1 MKIKCNSLKFLP
13 LLLLVVAFAASTV
26 PATAQDDR
34 FKDYREVYRDT
45 VDFSAPTYTY
55 IQNDTIL
62 DPMRVVTNRFGKNWF
77 VFATAGVHTFKGD
90 YSNLGKFEG
99 TISPEIGI
107 GVGKWFTP
115 GVGLKV
121 EFIRSNSRGYT
132 AYTTGHYGYGDI
144 LQRPDGTPYR
154 KMLTRWWD
162 ISGSVILN
170 MTRLFLGYEGY
181 MSPKRMNQV
190 MVNMGLGG
198 VHHMGLGDGGGSDNE
213 WSAHV
218 ELQYSRFFTRSKRFS
233 LDLKARGIFYQTNF
247 DLEYGQA
254 NHHAYK
260 WDFNA
265 GVALG
270 FTFYLDKQRNG
281 WRRGTQS
288 IYQRDYRERRIMVV
302 KERDKTVRQRT
313 MTFFVF
319 YPNNYSGRSDA
330 PTIAGSQVNA
340 LDYLAGGIF
349 TQKRYDDNAL
359 VANRLAAGGS
369 LLDVNTVD
377 IPTELANIEFGDD
390 IPRGYELSETPLSLS
405 MHPDSMSAFCDK
417 YGFYYAPIYDGKYV
431 WNYRIDRETYGQR
444 LLLKDNY
451 MESAS
456 FGLNARRGL
465 DIIRENM
472 DVDRSDELVSYA
484 DVYAA
489 MNTNEGYISQFTD
502 SATVEHI
509 KRIFDQGT
517 ITMIQIEGLATSQ
530 DNYTGEN
537 AQQVGLDRNTALSQH
552 RAQTV
557 INWLKGRSRLND
569 ISSQIFM
576 VGSMQHG
583 QIRTVTDKSTR
594 GLNAKLNRCVKVRI
608 HYMLW

>member
-1 MKIKCNSLKFLP
+1 MKINDK
-13 LLLLVVAFAASTV
+13 LLGIFPACVLAAVLAASVTV
-26 PATAQDDR
+26 VTAQEDR
-34 FKDYREVYRDT
+34 FKDYKEIYRDT

-55 IQNDTIL
+55 IENDTIL
-62 DPMRVVTNRFGKNWF
+62 DPMRVVTNKFGKNWF

-90 YSNLGKFEG
+90 YSNLGSFDG
-99 TISPEIGI
+99 TLSPEIGV

-115 GVGLKV
+115 GVGLKL

-132 AYTTGHYGYGDI
+132 GYMKGHYGYGDI
-144 LQRPDGTPYR
+144 LQKEDGTPYR

-162 ISGSVILN
+162 ISGSVMLN

-190 MVNMGLGG
+190 MVNLGLGG

-233 LDLKARGIFYQTNF
+233 LDVKARGLFYQTNF

-254 NHHAYK
+254 DHHAYK

-265 GVALG
+265 GVAVG

-302 KERDKTVRQRT
+302 KERDKTVKQRT
-313 MTFFVF
+313 LTFFVF

-330 PTIAGSQVNA
+330 PTIVNSSVNA

-349 TQKRYDDNAL
+349 TQKRYDNNAE
-359 VANRLAAGGS
+359 VSRRLKNNAS
-369 LLDVNTVD
+369 LLSVKTVD
-377 IPTELANIEFGDD
+377 IPTELANLDFGDD
-390 IPRGYELSETPLSLS
+390 IPRGYELADIPLSLS
-405 MHPDSMSAFCDK
+405 MHPDSMKAFCDK
-417 YGFYYAPIYDGKYV
+417 YGYYYAPIYDGKYV

-456 FGLNARRGL
+456 FGLNAHRGL
-465 DIIRENM
+465 DIVRSNM
-472 DVDRSDELVSYA
+472 EIDRSDELVSYA

-489 MNTNEGYISQFTD
+489 MNSNEGYISQFTD

-509 KRIFDQGT
+509 KEILEQGT
-517 ITMIQIEGLATSQ
+517 ITMIQLEGLATSQ
-530 DNYTGEN
+530 DNYTGED
-537 AQQVGLDRNTALSQH
+537 AEQVGKERNIALSQH
-552 RAQTV
+552 RALTIV
-557 INWLKGRSRLND
+557 NWLKSRRRLND
-569 ISSQIFM
+569 VSSQIFM
-576 VGSMQHG
+576 VGNMQHG
-583 QIRTVTDKSTR
+583 QVRTVTDKSTR

-608 HYMLW
+608 HYMLR

>member
-1 MKIKCNSLKFLP
+1 MKINTFIIFITAALTMFSLPSL
-13 LLLLVVAFAASTV
+13 
-26 PATAQDDR
+26 AQEDKY
-34 FKDYREVYRDT
+34 KDFNEVYRDT
-45 VDFSAPTYTY
+45 VDYIAPTQTW

-62 DPMRVVTNRFGKNWF
+62 DPMRVVTNKFHKNWF
-77 VFATAGVHTFKGD
+77 VFATAGIHTFKGD
-90 YSNLGKFEG
+90 YSKMGKFEG
-99 TISPEIGI
+99 TLSPELGL

-121 EFIRSNSRGYT
+121 EFIRSASRGYT
-132 AYTTGHYGYGDI
+132 GYTTGHYGYGDI
-144 LQRPDGTPYR
+144 LQQEDGTPYR
-154 KMLTRWWD
+154 KMKTPWWD

-190 MVNMGLGG
+190 MVNLGLGG
-198 VHHMGLGDGGGSDNE
+198 VHHMGFGDSGGSDNE
-213 WSAHV
+213 WSAHA

-233 LDLKARGIFYQTNF
+233 LDIKARGIFYQTNF

-254 NHHAYK
+254 DHRAYK

-265 GVALG
+265 GVAVG

-281 WRRGTQS
+281 WRQSTQS

-302 KERDKTVRQRT
+302 KERDRTVKPRT

-330 PTIAGSQVNA
+330 PTIAESQVNA

-349 TQKRYDDNAL
+349 TQKRYDDNSV
-359 VANRLAAGGS
+359 VADKLSKGQS
-369 LLDVNTVD
+369 LLSVSTVD
-377 IPTELANIEFGDD
+377 IPTDPANLEFGND
-390 IPRGYELSETPLSLS
+390 IPRGYELSSIPLSLS
-405 MHPDSMSAFCDK
+405 MRPDSMTAFRDK
-417 YGFYYAPIYDGKYV
+417 YGFYYAPIYDGQYV
-431 WNYRIDRETYGQR
+431 WNYRVDRETYGQR

-456 FGLNARRGL
+456 FGLNAQRGL
-465 DIIRENM
+465 NLVRENM
-472 DVDRSDELVSYA
+472 DVDRNDILVSFA

-489 MNTNEGYISQFTD
+489 MTSNEGYISQFTD
-502 SATVEHI
+502 STTVAEI
-509 KRIFDQGT
+509 RRIFEQGT
-517 ITMIQIEGLATSQ
+517 ITMIQAEGLATSQ

-537 AQQVGLDRNTALSQH
+537 AAQVGKERNTALSMH

-557 INWLKGRSRLND
+557 ISWLKTKDRLHD

-583 QIRTVTDKSTR
+583 NIRTVTDKSTR

-608 HYMLW
+608 HYMLK